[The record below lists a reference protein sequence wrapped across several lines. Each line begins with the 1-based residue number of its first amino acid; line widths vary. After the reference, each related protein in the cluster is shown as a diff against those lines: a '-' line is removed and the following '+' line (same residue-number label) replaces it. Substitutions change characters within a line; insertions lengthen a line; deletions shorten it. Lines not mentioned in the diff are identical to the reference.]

1 MLAQSWD
8 HHTES
13 SDARQLTCSSKP
25 VELLLVKKFE
35 HDRDLK
41 QVFKRVR
48 RNETIVNIQFG
59 NEHDRRQQVKQVSI
73 EID

>member
-1 MLAQSWD
+1 MLLA
-8 HHTES
+8 
-13 SDARQLTCSSKP
+13 
-25 VELLLVKKFE
+25 KKFE

-59 NEHDRRQQVKQVSI
+59 NEHDSRQQVQQVSI
-73 EID
+73 EIDWYIRPVLETKVN